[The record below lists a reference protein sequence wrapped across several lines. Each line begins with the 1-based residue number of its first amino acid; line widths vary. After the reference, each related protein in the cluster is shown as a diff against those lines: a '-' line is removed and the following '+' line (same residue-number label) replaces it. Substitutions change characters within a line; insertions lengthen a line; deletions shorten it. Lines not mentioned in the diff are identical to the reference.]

1 MEERRMKK
9 RILCTAVV
17 LACLVFGVYANG
29 GAEGGRSATGK
40 PRIAVSLPPANNA
53 WQARMRQVIDEAS
66 ARYPEYDWTIK
77 NAVDD
82 NDQLNQLGI
91 FRNDKYDVMII
102 LPGNGTLL
110 TPICESI
117 YNDGTKT
124 IILDRGIEST
134 KYTALVMGDN
144 YGGGQNAA
152 RVLGQKLGG
161 KGNIAVLRSYVGIPI
176 DLERYNGFKDTLTKE
191 FPDIK
196 ILVEGDGEFNRE
208 AGLRAM
214 TNILPGYPQIDAVYT
229 QDDETALGAL
239 TAIQNSNR
247 TDIKYITGFGG
258 TKNTYDKFVAKDPVY
273 VASMSYFPS
282 MGADGVE
289 MAVRILKGGSFPK
302 DTILRSIV
310 VDSSNVLDFMNEA
323 Y

>member
-9 RILCTAVV
+9 RILCAFI
-17 LACLVFGVYANG
+17 LACLTFSAFAG
-29 GAEGGRSATGK
+29 GGSQAGTSAGAK

-53 WQARMRQVIDEAS
+53 WQARMRQVIDESA
-66 ARYPEYDWTIK
+66 ARYPDYEWTVK

-161 KGNIAVLRSYVGIPI
+161 KGNIAVLRSYAGIPI

-214 TNILPGYPQIDAVYT
+214 ANILPGYPQIDAVYT

-239 TAIQNSNR
+239 TAIQNERR

-310 VDSSNVLDFMNEA
+310 VDSSNVNDFMNEA

>member
-1 MEERRMKK
+1 MEEESMKK
-9 RILCTAVV
+9 RILFAFAILVC
-17 LACLVFGVYANG
+17 LAFSAYANG
-29 GAEGGRSATGK
+29 GAQSGGGGK

-53 WQARMRQVIDEAS
+53 WQARMRQVIDQSA
-66 ARYPEYDWTIK
+66 ARYPEYSWTVK

-91 FRNDKYDVMII
+91 FRSDKYDLII
-102 LPGNGTLL
+102 IRPGNGTQL

-124 IILDRGIEST
+124 VILDRGIESS
-134 KYTALVMGDN
+134 KYTALVLGDN
-144 YGGGQNAA
+144 FGGGQNAA
-152 RVLGQKLGG
+152 RVLGAKLGG
-161 KGNIAVLRSYVGIPI
+161 KGDVAVLRSYAGIPI
-176 DLERYNGFKDTLTKE
+176 DLERYNGFKDTITKE
-191 FPDIK
+191 YPDVK
-196 ILVEGDGEFNRE
+196 IIVEGDGEFNRE

-214 TNILPGYPQIDAVYT
+214 SNILPGYPKIDAVYT

-239 TAIQNSNR
+239 TAIQNAKR

-258 TKNTYDKFVAKDPVY
+258 TKSTYDKFVARDPQY
-273 VASMSYFPS
+273 IASMSYFPS

-289 MAVRILKGGSFPK
+289 MAVRILKGVSFPK

-310 VDSSNVLDFMNEA
+310 VDSSNVNDFMGES